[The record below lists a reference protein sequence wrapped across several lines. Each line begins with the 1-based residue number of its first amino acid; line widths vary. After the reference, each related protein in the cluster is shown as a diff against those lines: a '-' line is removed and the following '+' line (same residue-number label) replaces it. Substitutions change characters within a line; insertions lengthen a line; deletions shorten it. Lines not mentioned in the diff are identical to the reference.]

1 MLVEDL
7 AAGRVDGDV
16 MALVVLAEDVD
27 LPDGGAVAV
36 VVVEAVGDDGAGD
49 GLQRLVGGLAVADLV
64 GLDQGLGLG
73 GVLGG
78 VVVSVGVLVEDLAV
92 AGVDGDVV
100 VLVVLAEDVDLP
112 DEGAVAVRV
121 VEFGGSR
128 GAGDGLEGL
137 GGGLGLA
144 DLVGLDLRAV
154 LGGVVQVALLLGE
167 LDRGLRG
174 RAVVVREGGRGTR
187 AADQRDSGGCGEDGG
202 AGVSVRLALAFMGTF
217 LRIVSRFRSVG
228 GPVAPFRRSS
238 QCRSEPEHSL
248 KS

>member
-1 MLVEDL
+1 MLVQDL

-16 MALVVLAEDVD
+16 VALVVLAEDVD
-27 LPDGGAVAV
+27 LPDGGAGAV

-49 GLQRLVGGLAVADLV
+49 GLECLGGGLVVAGLV
-64 GLDQGLGLG
+64 GLDQGLGLA

-78 VVVSVGVLVEDLAV
+78 VVVAVGVLVQDLAV

-100 VLVVLAEDVDLP
+100 VLVVLAEDADLP

-121 VEFGGSR
+121 VEFGGGR

-154 LGGVVQVALLLGE
+154 LGVVVQVALVLGE

-187 AADQRDSGGCGEDGG
+187 AADQCDGGGRGEDDG
-202 AGVSVRLALAFMGTF
+202 AGVSVRLAVAFMGTF
-217 LRIVSRFRSVG
+217 LRIMSRCCSVG
-228 GPVAPFRRSS
+228 GPCCALPTFTTVPNGT
-238 QCRSEPEHSL
+238 
-248 KS
+248 